1 MKKIYIIGVIVIV
14 VVFGGLF
21 FIKEQ
26 GLSLN
31 DSKIKTALQGQE
43 IVVYKTKTC
52 GCCHI
57 YTRYLDKENTNVK
70 VVDVDDLSV
79 IKNQY
84 DVPSNLESC
93 HTSLV
98 GGYVVEGHIPL
109 EVIEKLLAEKP
120 PIKGIALPGMP
131 SGSPGMPG
139 PKMEEWV
146 IYAIGN
152 DGQVSEFMN
161 Y

>member
-1 MKKIYIIGVIVIV
+1 MKKIHIIGIIIIVAVLSSIFLV
-14 VVFGGLF
+14 NGQNPGLNRLKN
-21 FIKEQ
+21 I
-26 GLSLN
+26 
-31 DSKIKTALQGQE
+31 TALQGQE
-43 IVVYKTKTC
+43 ITVYKTRIC
-52 GCCHI
+52 GCCNV
-57 YTRYLDKENTNVK
+57 YAQYLNKENANVK
-70 VVDVDDLSV
+70 AVDVVDLSE

-84 DVPSNLESC
+84 SVPNNLGSC
-93 HTSLV
+93 HTSLI

-120 PIKGIALPGMP
+120 SIKGIALPGMP

-139 PKMEEWV
+139 PKTGEWT

-152 DGQVSEFMN
+152 DGSISEFTN